1 MYRRHSTEFISSKGE
16 LMFRLSASRFAAA
29 ILSITLCA
37 VPVALAQQDPQ
48 PDPTWSQEDMIRIVR
63 DVQKKLGGLTNYSVF
78 DWITFGVHGKTL
90 VLKGYASRPI
100 LKDDAG
106 RAVKGIEGIEKV
118 ENEIQVL
125 PLSNFDD
132 RIRAQVYSRIYTQ
145 PALRKYN
152 ANQGSIAQAMGPG
165 GSSFGMM
172 AGGITNNPPIGYHA
186 IHIIVNNGRVTLYG
200 VVLNQSDAS
209 IANIQANGTSGVFGV
224 DNELVVEG
232 SKPGK
237 EPK

>member
-1 MYRRHSTEFISSKGE
+1 MARF
-16 LMFRLSASRFAAA
+16 SASRLAAA
-29 ILSITLCA
+29 ALFLTLSA
-37 VPVALAQQDPQ
+37 APSAPSQDQPQQQ
-48 PDPTWSQEDMIRIVR
+48 PDPTWSQEDTLRIVKE
-63 DVQKKLGGLTNYSVF
+63 VQKKLGSLTNFSVF

-90 VLKGYASRPI
+90 VLKGYASRPT

-106 RAVKGIEGIEKV
+106 RAVKGIEGIQKV

-132 RIRAQVYSRIYTQ
+132 RIRAQVYNRIYTQ

-152 ANQGSIAQAMGPG
+152 ANQGNIARAMGPG
-165 GSSFGMM
+165 GAQFAMM
-172 AGGITNNPPIGYHA
+172 GGGITNNPPIGYHA
-186 IHIIVNNGRVTLYG
+186 IHIIVNNGHVGLYG

-209 IANIQANGTSGVFGV
+209 IAYIQANGTPGVFGV

-237 EPK
+237 PPK

>member
-1 MYRRHSTEFISSKGE
+1 MAQLSALKLVSLVLSIS
-16 LMFRLSASRFAAA
+16 LSAS
-29 ILSITLCA
+29 
-37 VPVALAQQDPQ
+37 PALRAQAPPQ

-106 RAVKGIEGIEKV
+106 RAVKGIEGIQKV

-132 RIRAQVYSRIYTQ
+132 RIRAQVYTRIYTQ

-165 GSSFGMM
+165 GGSFGMM

-186 IHIIVNNGRVTLYG
+186 IHIIVNNGHVTLYG
-200 VVLNQSDAS
+200 VVLNQSDAT
-209 IANIQANGTSGVFGV
+209 IAYIQANGTPGVFSV
-224 DNELVVEG
+224 DNDLVVEG
-232 SKPGK
+232 SQPGQA
-237 EPK
+237 PK

>member
-1 MYRRHSTEFISSKGE
+1 
-16 LMFRLSASRFAAA
+16 
-29 ILSITLCA
+29 
-37 VPVALAQQDPQ
+37 
-48 PDPTWSQEDMIRIVR
+48 
-63 DVQKKLGGLTNYSVF
+63 
-78 DWITFGVHGKTL
+78 

-106 RAVKGIEGIEKV
+106 NAVKHIEGIEKV

-125 PLSNFDD
+125 PLSTFDD
-132 RIRAQVYSRIYTQ
+132 RIRAQVYNRIYTQ

-152 ANQGSIAQAMGPG
+152 ANQGSIARAMGPG
-165 GSSFGMM
+165 GAQFAMM
-172 AGGITNNPPIGYHA
+172 GGGITNNPPIGYHA
-186 IHIIVNNGRVTLYG
+186 IHIIVKNGHVTLYG
-200 VVLNQSDAS
+200 VVINQSDAD

-237 EPK
+237 APN